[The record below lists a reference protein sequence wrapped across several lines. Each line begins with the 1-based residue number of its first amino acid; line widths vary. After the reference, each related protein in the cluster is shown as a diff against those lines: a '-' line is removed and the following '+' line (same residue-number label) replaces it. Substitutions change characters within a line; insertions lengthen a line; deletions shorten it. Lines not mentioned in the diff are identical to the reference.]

1 VKEIDFQ
8 HKLDKKIKDL
18 YKKMKA
24 KKLRDEEKAR
34 KAADKAARKAATDA
48 KRVANRRAKRIRE
61 REEAAAAAEE
71 AGEDNTGGLEEEVRL
86 LFVRVLHSDI
96 TNIDVVTCSQ
106 STAGSW
112 TPPIFHNNLLVPELL
127 APDQSADLRL
137 NLLRRGPI

>member
-34 KAADKAARKAATDA
+34 KVADKAARKAATDA

-61 REEAAAAAEE
+61 REEAAAAAAE
-71 AGEDNTGGLEEEVRL
+71 AGEDNTGGLDEEVGL
-86 LFVRVLHSDI
+86 LFVRVLHSDT
-96 TNIDVVTCSQ
+96 TNFNSFATNGKNRSIRKEQ
-106 STAGSW
+106 KG
-112 TPPIFHNNLLVPELL
+112 FF
-127 APDQSADLRL
+127 
-137 NLLRRGPI
+137 GPSKMGRKVF

>member
-61 REEAAAAAEE
+61 REEAAAE
-71 AGEDNTGGLEEEVRL
+71 AGEDNTGGLDEEVGL

-96 TNIDVVTCSQ
+96 TNTDVVACSQ
-106 STAGSW
+106 STAGS
-112 TPPIFHNNLLVPELL
+112 
-127 APDQSADLRL
+127 
-137 NLLRRGPI
+137 